1 MTENSHGA
9 SAGLRN
15 GKNIEIMQ
23 MRRFK
28 RFDSHGYSESL
39 DEMNEDGKGIRN
51 RATYHMHITN
61 SAFNNDTEPLTIF
74 KNH

>member
-28 RFDSHGYSESL
+28 RFDAHGISEPL
-39 DEMNEDGKGIRN
+39 DEIGEDGKGVIN
-51 RATYHMHITN
+51 RATYHMHVTN
-61 SAFNNDTEPLTIF
+61 RAFN
-74 KNH
+74 